1 MQCVR
6 RRVAPLGDAQS
17 YEMCTVGVGRFFA
30 LVSVVDFTDFVHSI
44 ALPLRRCGWEWHRI
58 WLGSIVVGAPLLG
71 RANGIPQL
79 QRLMPATGGPMVDG
93 APRLNRAN
101 GRHQLKHLVPAAE
114 GAVVDGAPRLNRETS
129 TPAPCACCRRA
140 SRRWRPPQLN
150 RANGRH
156 QLKHFAP
163 AAEGPVVDGAP
174 RRNRETSTPSPCA
187 CCRRA
192 SRR

>member
-79 QRLMPATGGPMVDG
+79 QRLMPATGGPMVDD

-114 GAVVDGAPRLNRETS
+114 GPIVDGAPRLH
-129 TPAPCACCRRA
+129 
-140 SRRWRPPQLN
+140 

-156 QLKHFAP
+156 QLFQRSSACRVPNGMQWVRCRPFEWRTVEFA
-163 AAEGPVVDGAP
+163 AG
-174 RRNRETSTPSPCA
+174 
-187 CCRRA
+187 
-192 SRR
+192 